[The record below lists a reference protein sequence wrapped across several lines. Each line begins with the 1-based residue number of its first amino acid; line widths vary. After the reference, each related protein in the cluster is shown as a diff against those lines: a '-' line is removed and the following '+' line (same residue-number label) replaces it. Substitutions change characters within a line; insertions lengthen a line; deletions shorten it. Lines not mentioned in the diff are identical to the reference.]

1 MRRLLDERDARL
13 EKCVSVFDQQKKEFD
28 RIVELN
34 RDLLQRIDELQKE

>member
-1 MRRLLDERDARL
+1 MQRLLDERDARL
-13 EKCVSVFDQQKKEFD
+13 AKCVSVFDQQKKEFD

>member
-1 MRRLLDERDARL
+1 MCSAEIAGRAG
-13 EKCVSVFDQQKKEFD
+13 CAIGVSVFDQQKKEFD